1 MKELIGKIKLKSS
14 KLPRRINVS
23 DVDIFD
29 ERKIAN
35 EFKAF
40 FTNIGCKLTSKI
52 LNALATFESYI
63 NNE

>member
-14 KLPRRINVS
+14 KLPRRITVI

-29 ERKIAN
+29 ECKIAN

-40 FTNIGCKLTSKI
+40 FTNIGCKLASKI
-52 LNALATFESYI
+52 LNASTTFESYI